1 MRAAFLVTGQPGIG
15 GLRCPPQGHELIA
28 HTGKTMFLIYL
39 LARLLCNRQTV
50 ALQISARHYV
60 LFTEQGATI
69 HEGDKPGGIP
79 KDVWALSDTL
89 GMAETHPCS
98 AFLFSQHAHLVHTSS
113 PAARNSKDW
122 VKQISATEHIMD
134 LWSEKEVERLL
145 YVMVLC
151 SVLHWHFVLDLF
163 LDPILALV
171 WNSLRSMDQTSGS
184 SPTFF
189 VIPKTRN
196 NTLNVSMRALQHSQ
210 IIPHWSCK
218 TCVLTLS
225 HAQGVRDKH
234 IFDLAPQ

>member
-1 MRAAFLVTGQPGIG
+1 MCSADSDFNEYQNVQKYLWGQNRFEARQADGENFTIIDLTRVALPRLNPHNSEILLVRDEYGLAHDIITKRAEVMRAAFLVTGQPGIG

-151 SVLHWHFVLDLF
+151 SVLH
-163 LDPILALV
+163 
-171 WNSLRSMDQTSGS
+171 
-184 SPTFF
+184 
-189 VIPKTRN
+189 
-196 NTLNVSMRALQHSQ
+196 
-210 IIPHWSCK
+210 
-218 TCVLTLS
+218 
-225 HAQGVRDKH
+225 
-234 IFDLAPQ
+234 